1 MRRVD
6 TTASITPA
14 STRRPYERLRL
25 LMACRRWLWAWLCW
39 CFLALPAVA
48 QAPQAQQVSVQR
60 GADGVFLSVRLTLTP
75 ADVVEDA
82 LTKGVP
88 LYFVWQAEVMRS
100 RWYWS
105 DKRVASA
112 TRVLRLAFQPLTR
125 RWRMSVS
132 NEVGANPSAS
142 GLQYALHQSFDSLD
156 DALAAVGRVVRW
168 KIADAGQLDPSAE
181 HRVEASFQLDL
192 SLLPRPFQFGMA
204 NQPEWSVEWRQR
216 LPLPAPETDA
226 TAEAISKP

>member
-1 MRRVD
+1 
-6 TTASITPA
+6 
-14 STRRPYERLRL
+14 
-25 LMACRRWLWAWLCW
+25 MACRRWLWAWLCG

-88 LYFVWQAEVMRS
+88 LYFVWQAEVMRL
-100 RWYWS
+100 RWYWY

-181 HRVEASFQLDL
+181 HRIEASFQLDL

-204 NQPEWSVEWRQR
+204 NQPDWSVEWRQR

-226 TAEAISKP
+226 TAEALSKP